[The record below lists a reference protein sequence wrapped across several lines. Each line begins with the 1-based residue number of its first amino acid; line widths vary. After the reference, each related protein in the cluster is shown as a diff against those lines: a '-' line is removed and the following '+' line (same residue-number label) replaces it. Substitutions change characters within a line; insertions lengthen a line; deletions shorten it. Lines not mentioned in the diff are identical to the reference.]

1 MCSTNLKWSIFEFHL
16 SLTPEDRPIE
26 ASSAHQAFVAARSIE
41 IQRSRIPSSVNK
53 SPSSDGMLGAQSRN
67 MEAEVH
73 VEMLCGILQDGPYFR
88 YHLTAVCGLRFKNN
102 IIAVQRL

>member
-1 MCSTNLKWSIFEFHL
+1 
-16 SLTPEDRPIE
+16 
-26 ASSAHQAFVAARSIE
+26 
-41 IQRSRIPSSVNK
+41 
-53 SPSSDGMLGAQSRN
+53 MLGAQSRN